1 MKKKVWNVALGEL
14 LDVEGVVAE
23 DVVSKSQAVILPAG
37 VSLPALRETRP
48 EIVSLL
54 LKHGI
59 THVKVKSIP
68 AITATEFRTALGSI
82 VPSVAEL
89 NPLLTQIAIHQFG
102 AIYRNIED
110 RAMRER
116 GIRTMMTIASRLPVE
131 IRRTPQITLSL
142 VGAAEREGAR
152 LRHSVPIS
160 VPIHSINVALLTGY
174 VAQKIFPVWPA
185 FVEACVMGGLFHDIG
200 KAFFPQYVWNGP
212 GSARRGEKIIPGESK
227 ILNCHPLLGETLLK
241 DTDVHDPHI
250 LGAVRSHHEKWSG
263 RGIPD
268 RLKGEDIS
276 ISGRIVAVADAFEN
290 LTSRFLEEDAC
301 RSDQA
306 ISTVIGLTNSD
317 FDSRIVRALLSAI
330 GLYPPGTVV
339 SLSDQRVGIVL
350 ETKER
355 DLLCPRVLICA
366 DALGRR
372 VSPFETLKIR
382 KEGNIYIKEALD
394 DFSKRKL
401 DPYVPLSAS
410 SANSVKMRLG

>member
-1 MKKKVWNVALGEL
+1 MKRKVWNVALGEL

-23 DVVSKSQAVILPAG
+23 DVVSKNQAVILPSG
-37 VSLPALRETRP
+37 VSLPALRETQP

-68 AITATEFRTALGSI
+68 AITAMEFRTALGVI
-82 VPSVAEL
+82 VPSVVEL
-89 NPLLTQIAIHQFG
+89 NPLLTQITIHQFG

-110 RAMRER
+110 RGLRER
-116 GIRTMMTIASRLPVE
+116 GIRTMTTIASRLPRE

-142 VGAAEREGAR
+142 VGTEERERERA
-152 LRHSVPIS
+152 H
-160 VPIHSINVALLTGY
+160 IHSINVALLTGY
-174 VAQKIFPVWPA
+174 IAQKIFPVWPA
-185 FVEACVMGGLFHDIG
+185 FVEACIMGGLFHDIG
-200 KAFFPQYVWNGP
+200 KAFFPQCIWE
-212 GSARRGEKIIPGESK
+212 GSERSRREGKIIPGEAK
-227 ILNCHPLLGETLLK
+227 IFNCHPLLGETLLK
-241 DTDVHDPHI
+241 DTDVYDPHV

-263 RGIPD
+263 GGIPD

-290 LTSRFLEEDAC
+290 LTNRFLEEDVC

-306 ISTVIGLTNSD
+306 VSTMIGLTNSD

-355 DLLCPRVLICA
+355 DLLCPRVLICI

-401 DPYVPLSAS
+401 EPYVPLSTS
-410 SANSVKMRLG
+410 SRLG

>member
-1 MKKKVWNVALGEL
+1 MKKRVWNVALGEL

-23 DVVSKSQAVILPAG
+23 NVVSKNQAVILPEG
-37 VSLPALRETRP
+37 VSLSALRETQP
-48 EIVSLL
+48 EIVSML
-54 LKHGI
+54 LKHCI
-59 THVKVKSIP
+59 THVKVKNIP
-68 AITATEFRTALGSI
+68 AITATEFRTALSSI

-89 NPLLTQIAIHQFG
+89 NPLLTQITIHQFG

-110 RAMRER
+110 RVMRER
-116 GIRTMMTIASRLPVE
+116 GIRTMMTLASRLPRE
-131 IRRTPQITLSL
+131 IRRTPQMTLSL
-142 VGAAEREGAR
+142 VGAEEWEKERAY
-152 LRHSVPIS
+152 
-160 VPIHSINVALLTGY
+160 IHSINVALLTGY

-185 FVEACVMGGLFHDIG
+185 FVEACIMGGLFHDIG
-200 KAFFPQYVWNGP
+200 KAFFPQFMWDNAGK
-212 GSARRGEKIIPGESK
+212 ARGEKKIFPGESK
-227 ILNCHPLLGETLLK
+227 ILNCHPLLGEALLK
-241 DTDVHDPHI
+241 DTDIHDPHI

-263 RGIPD
+263 NGTPD
-268 RLKGEDIS
+268 RFKGEDIP

-290 LTSRFLEEDAC
+290 LTSRFLEGDVC

-306 ISTVIGLTNSD
+306 ISTVIGLTSSD
-317 FDSRIVRALLSAI
+317 FDSRVVRALLAAI

-355 DLLCPRVLICA
+355 DLLCPRVLVCI

-372 VSPFETLKIR
+372 ISPFEILKIR

-401 DPYVPLSAS
+401 EPYVS
-410 SANSVKMRLG
+410 SSTNLRLG

>member
-1 MKKKVWNVALGEL
+1 MKRKVWNVALGEL
-14 LDVEGVVAE
+14 LDVEGIIAE
-23 DVVSKSQAVILPAG
+23 DVVSKDQAVILPAG
-37 VSLPALRETRP
+37 VSLSALRETRP
-48 EIVSLL
+48 EVVSLL
-54 LKHGI
+54 LKRGI

-89 NPLLTQIAIHQFG
+89 NPLLTRIAIHQLG

-116 GIRTMMTIASRLPVE
+116 GIRTMMAIASRLPRE

-142 VGAAEREGAR
+142 VSAEERERA
-152 LRHSVPIS
+152 H
-160 VPIHSINVALLTGY
+160 IHSINVALLTGY
-174 VAQKIFPVWPA
+174 IAQKIFPVWPA
-185 FVEACVMGGLFHDIG
+185 FVEACIMGGLFHDIG
-200 KAFFPQYVWNGP
+200 KAFFPQFIWEDSGR
-212 GSARRGEKIIPGESK
+212 SRREEKIIPGEAK
-227 ILNCHPLLGETLLK
+227 IFNCHPLLGETLLK

-263 RGIPD
+263 GGAPD
-268 RLKGEDIS
+268 RLRGEDIS

-290 LTSRFLEEDAC
+290 LTSRFLEGDVC

-306 ISTVIGLTNSD
+306 VSTMIGLTNSD
-317 FDSRIVRALLSAI
+317 FDSRIVRALLAAI

-355 DLLCPRVLICA
+355 DLLCPRVLLCV

-382 KEGNIYIKEALD
+382 KEGNVYIKEALD

-401 DPYVPLSAS
+401 EPYVPLSTS
-410 SANSVKMRLG
+410 SRLG

>member
-1 MKKKVWNVALGEL
+1 MKKRVWNVALGEL
-14 LDVEGVVAE
+14 LNVEGIVAE
-23 DVVSKSQAVILPAG
+23 DVVSRNQAVILPGG

-59 THVKVKSIP
+59 THVKVKSVP
-68 AITATEFRTALGSI
+68 TITASEFRTALSSI

-110 RAMRER
+110 RTMRER
-116 GIRTMMTIASRLPVE
+116 GIRTMMMIASRLPRE
-131 IRRTPQITLSL
+131 IRRTSQITLSL
-142 VGAAEREGAR
+142 VGAEERERERA
-152 LRHSVPIS
+152 H
-160 VPIHSINVALLTGY
+160 IHSINVALLTGY
-174 VAQKIFPVWPA
+174 IAQKVFPVWPA
-185 FVEACVMGGLFHDIG
+185 FVEACIRGGLFHDVG
-200 KAFFPQYVWNGP
+200 KAFFPQFVWEDASGMK
-212 GSARRGEKIIPGESK
+212 RGGKIFPGEAK
-227 ILNCHPLLGETLLK
+227 IFNCHPLLGETLLK
-241 DTDVHDPHI
+241 DTDVRDLHV

-263 RGIPD
+263 NGVPD
-268 RLKGEDIS
+268 RLKGEDIPM
-276 ISGRIVAVADAFEN
+276 SGRIVAVADAFEN
-290 LTSRFLEEDAC
+290 LTSRFLEGDVY

-306 ISTVIGLTNSD
+306 ISTMIGLTNSD

-339 SLSDQRVGIVL
+339 LLSDQRVGIVL

-355 DLLCPRVLICA
+355 DLLCPRVLICV

-401 DPYVPLSAS
+401 EPYVPVSMS
-410 SANSVKMRLG
+410 SRLG